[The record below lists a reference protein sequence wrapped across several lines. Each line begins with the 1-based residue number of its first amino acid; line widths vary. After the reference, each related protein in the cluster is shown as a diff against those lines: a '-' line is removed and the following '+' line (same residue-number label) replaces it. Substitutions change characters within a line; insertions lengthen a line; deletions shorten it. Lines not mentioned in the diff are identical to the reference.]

1 MYHPLRAWAN
11 AAFAL
16 VLLAPAA
23 YAQTPTPK
31 MAFVDSRVIL
41 DRAPGAATIQAEL
54 DKERQANMV
63 KVQKMQDSLKTMIDA
78 LNKDAATLSD
88 SAKVRRT
95 KAIQDKQAEYSQ
107 RAEDMD
113 QTAQKHQ
120 GELVEPLMNQIRE
133 VLDKIRTEENYTFIF
148 DVGQSPV
155 IVAADKNL
163 DITERVIARLKPVGV
178 NVSSKP
184 DSAKPPAAP
193 VKPPA
198 AGTKPAPAGVKKPP
212 TQ

>member
-1 MYHPLRAWAN
+1 MYRPLRAWAT

-23 YAQTPTPK
+23 RAQTGGVPK

-54 DKERQANMV
+54 DKERQANV
-63 KVQKMQDSLKTMIDA
+63 VRVQKMQDSLKTMIDA

-88 SAKVRRT
+88 SQKVRRT

-107 RAEDMD
+107 RAEDLD
-113 QTAQKHQ
+113 QAAQKHQ
-120 GELVEPLMNQIRE
+120 GELVEPLMTQIRE
-133 VLDKIRTEENYTFIF
+133 VLDKIRLEEGYTFIF

-178 NVSSKP
+178 NVSSKS
-184 DSAKPPAAP
+184 DSTAKPP
-193 VKPPA
+193 
-198 AGTKPAPAGVKKPP
+198 AGTKPAPAGVTPVKKPP
-212 TQ
+212 TR